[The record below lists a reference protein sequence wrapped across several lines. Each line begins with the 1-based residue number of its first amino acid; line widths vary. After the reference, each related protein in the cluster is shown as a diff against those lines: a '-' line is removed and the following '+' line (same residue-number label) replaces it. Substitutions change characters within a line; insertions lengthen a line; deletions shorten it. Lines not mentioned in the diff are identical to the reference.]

1 MAENTAR
8 ASVPPPLI
16 STPLPLQNLAAEY
29 SSGSRA
35 DLYSAK
41 ARHLEQRYAAIRR
54 VCGDG
59 NCFYRGFHVSWMERL
74 LHLPARAQAEA
85 WSRLVPAASAQYA
98 DALPEGPLRAE
109 LTSLGEGFAART
121 RALCEAVG
129 AAAGAAEAELLRAV
143 SDEAAMEA
151 SLRWLR
157 LLASAYMRTHRETFE
172 PVCADGTRSF
182 DAFLAAEVETMG
194 VEADEMQVQALTAAL
209 QLRVRVEYLDAA
221 PAPWSDRCGTHRFL
235 VCAACGIPTGAG

>member
-1 MAENTAR
+1 MASAWAVNGASSEEAALAR
-8 ASVPPPLI
+8 ALAESAAMASTELPPLI

-35 DLYSAK
+35 DLYGAK

-54 VCGDG
+54 VRGDG

-121 RALCEAVG
+121 RAL
-129 AAAGAAEAELLRAV
+129 AEA
-143 SDEAAMEA
+143 
-151 SLRWLR
+151 
-157 LLASAYMRTHRETFE
+157 
-172 PVCADGTRSF
+172 
-182 DAFLAAEVETMG
+182 
-194 VEADEMQVQALTAAL
+194 
-209 QLRVRVEYLDAA
+209 
-221 PAPWSDRCGTHRFL
+221 CG
-235 VCAACGIPTGAG
+235 